1 MIGKLVAQLAGRPL
15 EQLLARPSVTT
26 LAYLRRFG
34 WSEQI
39 IDSFFR
45 PFFGGVY
52 LDRELDTASNF
63 FEFVFQQFVQGAAA
77 MPALGIQELPN
88 QLASRLPAGTVRLN
102 APVAAV
108 AEGGRVV
115 HLASGETLAA
125 AAVVLATDGPA
136 AARLLGAGLPAP
148 HSPRRPAYYLHVFC
162 HRRPSPQPRPP
173 PAAPQRPARR
183 AGPQRRLPDRGVPGA
198 GPGRS
203 GPGVGEHAGR
213 ARLIGGRAD
222 DTAAYRAGGLV
233 WAGGPPVAAPGALT
247 ASSRRCPCTA
257 PASPCSRNY
266 S

>member
-1 MIGKLVAQLAGRPL
+1 MIGKLVAQLAGRPPQQ
-15 EQLLARPSVTT
+15 QLAHPAVTT

-52 LDRELDTASNF
+52 LDRELSTASNF
-63 FEFVFQQFVQGAAA
+63 FEFVFQQFMQGAAA
-77 MPALGIQELPN
+77 LPALGIQELPN
-88 QLASRLPAGTVRLN
+88 QLASRLPAGTVRLS

-148 HSPRRPAYYLHVFC
+148 T
-162 HRRPSPQPRPP
+162 P
-173 PAAPQRPARR
+173 PAARPTTCTYFAT
-183 AGPQRRLPDRGVPGA
+183 AGPAPSHGRRLLHLNARPGALAHNVAFSGRGVPGA
-198 GPGRS
+198 GPGRP
-203 GPGVGEHAGR
+203 GPGVGEHAG
-213 ARLIGGRAD
+213 
-222 DTAAYRAGGLV
+222 
-233 WAGGPPVAAPGALT
+233 
-247 ASSRRCPCTA
+247 
-257 PASPCSRNY
+257 
-266 S
+266 